1 MLKTLKNA
9 LSVTLIL
16 LQFFY
21 CITPTHAADIQPAS
35 NPLGQL
41 DMALVRGMIGG
52 DFRVTKNDMASVLID
67 IPAGKTANETIAL
80 AGPAVIVWARY
91 YPLNNV
97 GTIQTTRVFKNPKT
111 GGVTVYVK
119 MVKPSDGARWSR
131 AGGNPYDLFGGVNP
145 FAKFEGG
152 NGLFNGISKSAFQTV
167 VGMFAQANRTTKG
180 MIAIAQQRDDFRTW
194 DECTLKVLKAC
205 LRKRYHQEMKTYVKP
220 AWTVITA
227 ADNARGRSY
236 LTAYKVDGCTGTDK
250 ACTAMSGVAFLDAS
264 EGNTYAS
271 SEALMSEIEH
281 HQDGW
286 TGLALMLAFAV
297 IAIVAAP
304 LLVGSPGFVTLALN
318 SAVGGVAT
326 VSSLGAAFALEA
338 IGYAAVSVAL
348 NGSFDPGAVQDGFAG
363 RSLSDGAMAA
373 HELNSEWDMRTAVTS
388 KFITPAIQD
397 VGGGVGQVYQQLNHK
412 EADGYQPSRDVLLLR
427 SNPLSN
433 EPLHVE

>member
-1 MLKTLKNA
+1 MFKRFLTI
-9 LSVTLIL
+9 TLIL

-21 CITPTHAADIQPAS
+21 CVAPARGADLQPAS
-35 NPLGQL
+35 NPMGQL

-52 DFRVTKNDMASVLID
+52 DFRVTKNDMSSVLID
-67 IPAGKTANETIAL
+67 IPAGKTANETISL
-80 AGPAVIVWARY
+80 AGPAPIIWARY

-97 GTIQTTRVFKNPKT
+97 GTIQTTRVTRDPRT
-111 GGVTVYVK
+111 GGARVLVK
-119 MVKPSDGARWSR
+119 MVKPSDGVRWSR
-131 AGGNPYDLFGGVNP
+131 AGGNPVDYYGGVNP

-152 NGLFNGISKSAFQTV
+152 NGLFNGISKAAFQTV

-180 MIAIAQQRDDFRTW
+180 MIAVAQQRDDFRTW
-194 DECTLKVLKAC
+194 DECTMKVLGAC
-205 LRKRYHQEMKTYVKP
+205 LRKRFYQEMKSYVKP
-220 AWTVITA
+220 AWTVLTA

-236 LTAYKVDGCTGTDK
+236 LTAYKVDGCTGSEK

-304 LLVGSPGFVTLALN
+304 FLVASPGFVTMALN
-318 SAVGGVAT
+318 GAALSGTAT
-326 VSSLGAAFALEA
+326 ITSMGAAFAVEA
-338 IGYAAVSVAL
+338 VGYAAVSVAL

-363 RSLSDGAMAA
+363 RSLSNGAMQPNAV
-373 HELNSEWDMRTAVTS
+373 NSEWDMRPAITQ
-388 KFITPAIQD
+388 KFIVPAIQD
-397 VGGGVGQVYQQLNHK
+397 VAGGVGQVYQQLNYK

-427 SNPLSN
+427 NNPLSR